1 MEISVSYKYSEL
13 DKRQEFGIE
22 ILEVK
27 GWDQYINWVYF
38 YLGAH
43 FIEYSAIHPYKV
55 GKVIKVYKNCN
66 DARRQ
71 AKLIINKI
79 EKIKQNPNT

>member
-27 GWDQYINWVYF
+27 GWEQYINWVYF
-38 YLGAH
+38 YLGAYFKNH
-43 FIEYSAIHPYKV
+43 PHIYPYKV

-71 AKLIINKI
+71 AQLIVNKI
-79 EKIKQNPNT
+79 EKIITN